1 MAVRAAETLG
11 KLIHFGD
18 ERRPVAVRD
27 IVCEGG
33 RRLVGALEQQAAE
46 QAQEMQEAQANGVV
60 NLEDKKAG
68 KEESLNYTHT
78 FKTPREIEG
87 KKYTKLTFYFEKL
100 TGEDIEAVEAEL
112 QDQNKYVLSPEI
124 SSAFQCILAAK
135 AAGIASDEIRR
146 LPVADYMKIK
156 NKARDFLIAAG
167 Y

>member
-1 MAVRAAETLG
+1 MADTTNNTETM
-11 KLIHFGD
+11 
-18 ERRPVAVRD
+18 
-27 IVCEGG
+27 
-33 RRLVGALEQQAAE
+33 EQQAAE
-46 QAQEMQEAQANGVV
+46 QAQEMQEAQASGVV
-60 NLEDKKAG
+60 NFDDKKKD
-68 KEESLNYTHT
+68 KEEDGSLNYTHT
-78 FKTPREIEG
+78 FKKPREIEG

>member
-1 MAVRAAETLG
+1 
-11 KLIHFGD
+11 
-18 ERRPVAVRD
+18 
-27 IVCEGG
+27 
-33 RRLVGALEQQAAE
+33 
-46 QAQEMQEAQANGVV
+46 MQEAQANGVV
-60 NLEDKKAG
+60 NLEDKKAD